1 MGQKWRKTFHFLS
14 KAVFSFRF
22 FHIIWQ
28 FDVKFHMYLD
38 TGGDDDDD
46 YEITLCRHYKIR
58 KGSEKNMGN
67 VLEKLQNF

>member
-1 MGQKWRKTFHFLS
+1 
-14 KAVFSFRF
+14 
-22 FHIIWQ
+22 
-28 FDVKFHMYLD
+28 MYLD

-58 KGSEKNMGN
+58 KGSEKNVGN